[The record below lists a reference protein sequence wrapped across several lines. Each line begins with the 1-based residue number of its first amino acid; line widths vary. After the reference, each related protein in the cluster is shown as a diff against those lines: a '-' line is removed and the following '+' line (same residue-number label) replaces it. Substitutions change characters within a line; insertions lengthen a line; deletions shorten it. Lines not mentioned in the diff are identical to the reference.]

1 MENLVAFAS
10 TLSCKALIGAL
21 VITLVVIYIC
31 KKKIIKKD
39 KTKTLLSVCLVALT
53 FTTCFGI
60 PIYSMEKTKDIP
72 YQTISCDRYNIVK
85 LENGNTLKGTQITAV
100 VQDGSGKTKNISFY
114 PDCFDIG
121 SSEGEKHLQVFA
133 ETTGT
138 SYIEEKF
145 MEKKNPLMLDRYQQT
160 VVHLTKED
168 MKKIK

>member
-1 MENLVAFAS
+1 MENFVAFAS
-10 TLSCKALIGAL
+10 TLYCKILVGALI
-21 VITLVVIYIC
+21 IELVVIWLC

-39 KTKTLLSVCLVALT
+39 KITTALSVGLVALALAI
-53 FTTCFGI
+53 CF
-60 PIYSMEKTKDIP
+60 PIYSMEKIKDIP
-72 YQTISCDRYNIVK
+72 YQIISCDRYNIAK
-85 LENGNTLKGTQITAV
+85 LENVNTLKETRITAV

-114 PDCFDIG
+114 PDRFDIG

-145 MEKKNPLMLDRYQQT
+145 MEKKNPLIRSQYKQI
-160 VVHLTKED
+160 VVHLSKED